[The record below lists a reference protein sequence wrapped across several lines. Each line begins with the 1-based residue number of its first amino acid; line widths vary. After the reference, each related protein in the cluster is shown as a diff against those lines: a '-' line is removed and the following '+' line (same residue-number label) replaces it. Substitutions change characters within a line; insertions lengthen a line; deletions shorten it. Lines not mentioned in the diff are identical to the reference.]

1 MNTAAL
7 FGGVVMML
15 LQLVLEILQRHPPD
29 PQQEQKDRDAH
40 IDHSMAGSNEDVA
53 GELHALRNR
62 LRHENPRK

>member
-15 LQLVLEILQRHPPD
+15 LQLILEILQRHPPD

-40 IDHSMAGSNEDVA
+40 IDQSMAGSNEDVA
-53 GELHALRNR
+53 LELHRVRNR
-62 LRHENPRK
+62 LRHESPRE